1 MSKKRP
7 LVFSRAGLRGLL
19 LVSLRGATLALAEKT
34 DPTTR
39 ELSVHGR
46 RGMLGGNGGSW
57 AVDPLGPQIALEREW
72 GRASMGSTCFLNQ
85 FFIFAAYD

>member
-19 LVSLRGATLALAEKT
+19 QVSLRGATLALAEKT
-34 DPTTR
+34 DPTAR

-46 RGMLGGNGGSW
+46 WGMLGGNGGSW
-57 AVDPLGPQIALEREW
+57 AVDPLGPPNRPGTRVGKGFYGINMLP
-72 GRASMGSTCFLNQ
+72 
-85 FFIFAAYD
+85 